1 MGKQPADKR
10 AYKNTIS
17 QKFPQQIKTDY
28 PFTRGTIQSFN
39 QNEDFTKS
47 VPQSL
52 PHVLKIGGK
61 LLPIALESIT
71 LSKIEN
77 ETHVTFE
84 KKIYKRNFKRTIV
97 PLLMNEQNE
106 TLEETSELVE
116 EPATLTHINTI
127 AIPPNC
133 LTQEVFLLAFRN
145 ININAD
151 SDKYSLSL
159 YNHNGR
165 KHTFNIPE
173 NTKVKKFFLDYI
185 DSLKK
190 YTLLYL
196 LIHEKASKYELFIY
210 DCTKFATDQNNQP
223 ELLET
228 KIFTSDSG
236 YTVDLITVNNGT
248 FSIAEHQQHLSMET
262 DYTTSFKK
270 QKRKKI
276 LFLIGTVGIVGLI
289 AYLLFVHKPMPK

>member
-1 MGKQPADKR
+1 
-10 AYKNTIS
+10 
-17 QKFPQQIKTDY
+17 
-28 PFTRGTIQSFN
+28 
-39 QNEDFTKS
+39 
-47 VPQSL
+47 
-52 PHVLKIGGK
+52 
-61 LLPIALESIT
+61 
-71 LSKIEN
+71 
-77 ETHVTFE
+77 
-84 KKIYKRNFKRTIV
+84 
-97 PLLMNEQNE
+97 MNEQNE
-106 TLEETSELVE
+106 TLEEASELVE
-116 EPATLTHINTI
+116 GPATLTDINTI

-133 LTQEVFLLAFRN
+133 LTQEVLLLAFRN

-151 SDKYSLSL
+151 SDKSSLSL
-159 YNHNGR
+159 YNHNGS

-173 NTKVKKFFLDYI
+173 NTKVKNFFLDYI

-196 LIHEKASKYELFIY
+196 LINTKTSQYELFIY

-228 KIFTSDSG
+228 KIFTPDPG

-248 FSIAEHQQHLSMET
+248 FSIVERLSMEETT

-289 AYLLFVHKPMPK
+289 AYLLFLHKPIPK